1 MKEQTLLITG
11 ANGFTGRHACDYFA
25 TKGIRVI
32 AVIRRPDSL
41 PPIAGVEPWVCDLT
55 VKDEVQTL
63 VHHVRPDFVLH
74 LAGKNSVPESWID
87 PLLYMENNILATL
100 TLLDALRSHPESHI
114 LIVSSRL
121 KFTLA
126 TPPRPPH
133 PYSLSKTLE
142 ECAVLS
148 WRELFQQHIL
158 LAEPSNLMGPG
169 PSTGICALLARHI
182 VNSEQGKDMNSFR
195 ISSRYDTRDFVDV
208 RDAILAYDLILEKG
222 ESGRVYP
229 ICSGVKRS
237 LGDIATSMVELA
249 KVPILLEMG
258 HAPQSSWI
266 DDECQSKDLYDM
278 GWKPQI
284 PWEQSLLDIMEYFR
298 TEGVKGE

>member
-1 MKEQTLLITG
+1 
-11 ANGFTGRHACDYFA
+11 GRHACDYFA
-25 TKGIRVI
+25 TKGIRVV

-55 VKDEVQTL
+55 VRDEVQTL
-63 VHHVRPDFVLH
+63 VHHVCPDFVLH
-74 LAGKNSVPESWID
+74 LAGKNSVPESWSD
-87 PLLYMENNILATL
+87 PLLYMETNVLSTL
-100 TLLDALRSHPESHI
+100 TLLDALRSHSESRI
-114 LIVSSRL
+114 LIVGSRL
-121 KFTLA
+121 KFPLA
-126 TPPRPPH
+126 IPPRPPH

-148 WRELFQQHIL
+148 WRELFQQHISI
-158 LAEPSNLMGPG
+158 AEPSNLMGPG

-182 VNSEQGKDMNSFR
+182 VNSEQGKSMSPFR

-229 ICSGVKRS
+229 ICSGFERS
-237 LGDIATSMVELA
+237 LGDIATSMVEKA

-258 HAPQSSWI
+258 NAPQTSSI
-266 DDECQSKDLYDM
+266 HDEDRCKDLHDM

-298 TEGVKGE
+298 TEEVKGE